1 MGERER
7 ITRHTDLQVY
17 QRAFA
22 LSMRLFEL
30 SKSFPKE
37 ECFSLTDQ
45 VRRSSRSVC
54 ANLAEAWRKRRYRAV
69 FVAKL
74 SDAEAEA
81 AETQVWIQYAVECNY
96 VNADSAR
103 ENYQEYDEVIAM
115 LVAMIHKPEQWLIK

>member
-1 MGERER
+1 M
-7 ITRHTDLQVY
+7 
-17 QRAFA
+17 
-22 LSMRLFEL
+22 
-30 SKSFPKE
+30 
-37 ECFSLTDQ
+37 
-45 VRRSSRSVC
+45 
-54 ANLAEAWRKRRYRAV
+54 
-69 FVAKL
+69 AKL